1 MTDEMRGKTVL
12 VTGATGGI
20 GLVTAR
26 ELAGMG
32 ATVVVVGRTQAKG
45 DAAAREIQAATG
57 SASVSALAADLTSQA
72 QVRKLAEDVR
82 TRYPQLDVLINN
94 AGAAFTSRQL
104 TVDGVEA
111 TFALNHL
118 APFLLTSLLLDTLKA
133 SAPSR
138 VINVA
143 SQAHIGQ
150 SLDFTDLQ
158 YEKRP
163 YKTFAAYGAAKLAEV
178 LFTYEL
184 ARQLDGSGVT
194 ANCLH
199 PGFVA
204 SRFGMNNGG
213 VWIPIFKMLRP
224 FQISVERGAET
235 SVYLASSPEVASVSG
250 DYFDKKKSVASS
262 SQSYD
267 EAAQRRLWELS
278 EQLTGLATR

>member
-1 MTDEMRGKTVL
+1 MADEMRGKTVL

-26 ELAGMG
+26 ELASMG

-45 DAAAREIQAATG
+45 EAAAREIQAATG
-57 SASVSALAADLTSQA
+57 SASIAALAADLTSQA
-72 QVRKLAEDVR
+72 QVRRLAEDVR
-82 TRYPQLDVLINN
+82 ARYPRLDVLINN

-104 TVDGVEA
+104 TVDGIEA

-118 APFLLTSLLLDTLKA
+118 APFLLTNLLLDTLKA

-138 VINVA
+138 VITVA
-143 SQAHIGQ
+143 SQAHAGQ

-163 YKTFAAYGAAKLAEV
+163 YKTFQVYGASKLANV
-178 LFTYEL
+178 LFTYGL
-184 ARQLDGSGVT
+184 ARRLDGSGVT

-213 VWIPIFKMLRP
+213 LWIPIFTMLRP

-235 SVYLASSPEVASVSG
+235 SVYLASSPGVASVSG
-250 DYFDKKKSVASS
+250 DYFDKKKPVASS
-262 SQSYD
+262 PQSYD

-278 EQLTGLATR
+278 EQLTGLAMR